1 MMKKSLRIFST
12 IMLATAISASSM
24 LTAYANPSCVLMRFT
39 DDTRYDRVES
49 AATLSDLVM
58 EKLLNSGKFN
68 FKETKV
74 IDKNL
79 EKLLYDEKT
88 AVFQN
93 AKYAMNYGDY
103 NTLFEGRGFNEQWAQ
118 SIASARVGQI
128 VSPSIVGNI
137 GRQHNADYLIQG
149 TILNLGTGDWM
160 DNKLANAAQYANTA
174 MGIMGGT
181 GAANML
187 GPLGPLASL
196 AGSVSVKKTGVGV
209 QADLRLIKVSTGEVV
224 WQKDVIGKDIQK
236 QISLFGGIKI
246 GSDKL
251 NNEMYY
257 KAMDSTAQL
266 IADALIADADA
277 GKLFVK

>member
-1 MMKKSLRIFST
+1 MMKKSLRMFST
-12 IMLATAISASSM
+12 IMLAASISAAAI
-24 LTAYANPSCVLMRFT
+24 LPAYANPSCVLMKFT

-88 AVFQN
+88 AIFQN
-93 AKYAMNYGDY
+93 AKYAMSYGDY

-128 VSPSIVGNI
+128 VSPSIVGSI

-174 MGIMGGT
+174 MGLMGGT

-196 AGSVSVKKTGVGV
+196 AGSVDVKKTGVGV

-224 WQKDVIGKDIQK
+224 WRKDVIGKDIQK

-257 KAMDSTAQL
+257 KAMDATAQL
-266 IADALIADADA
+266 IADALVADADA